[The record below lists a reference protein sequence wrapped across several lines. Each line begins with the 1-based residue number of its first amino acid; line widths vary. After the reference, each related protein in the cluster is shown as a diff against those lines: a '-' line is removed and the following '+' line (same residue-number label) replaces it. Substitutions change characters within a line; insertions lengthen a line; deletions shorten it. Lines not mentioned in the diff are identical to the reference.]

1 MKGAKLTVA
10 SLIAGGCPPPLSL
23 LPSLCHLEVDYNL
36 NDASLTWLVS
46 GRHNKCQVNEY
57 FIAIHLRGGNDEK
70 GGGRSEIGFPLCAF
84 SGYIQQYRRNGSTEV
99 RAKRKL
105 SAKIDDADDG

>member
-10 SLIAGGCPPPLSL
+10 SLIAGRCPLSL
-23 LPSLCHLEVDYNL
+23 SLLLCQLEVDYNL

-57 FIAIHLRGGNDEK
+57 FIAIHLKGVYGK
-70 GGGRSEIGFPLCAF
+70 GGGVWEAERNWLPAVCIFGLYSTISSQWEHRSACQAK
-84 SGYIQQYRRNGSTEV
+84 T
-99 RAKRKL
+99 KRKN
-105 SAKIDDADDG
+105 

>member
-1 MKGAKLTVA
+1 M
-10 SLIAGGCPPPLSL
+10 
-23 LPSLCHLEVDYNL
+23 DYNL

-57 FIAIHLRGGNDEK
+57 FIAIHLKGVYGKGK
-70 GGGRSEIGFPLCAF
+70 GGGGECGRRSEIGFPLCAF